1 MLIGIVG
8 CGTSGILVILE
19 LIRQG
24 ISPKQIVIIDPYF
37 DGGSLIRKWG
47 SIQSN
52 TRWDQIRDCMIQYTS
67 AKEPIDALNLRYTA
81 EQTVLLSDL
90 GWLLHQ
96 AMLPYLSDIQ
106 THIDCCTKVFYEN
119 SKPVLQ
125 VLDQSISCDL
135 VFLCQGGKQKTVDCG
150 KPIIPI
156 EIALD
161 PALLKRYI
169 KPGQLVSVFGTAHS
183 GTLVMKHL
191 HDCGANVIGF
201 YKSSTPFFF
210 ARDGNYD
217 GIKQE
222 SADIADRILA
232 NKYENIQL
240 FSTQNL
246 KYVIQ
251 SVSKSAWVVSC
262 AGFDISPIDLKDETG
277 SFIDSLKYSPQTGQ
291 IYKSIYGFGLAYP
304 GITEI
309 DSKIYKDISIPSFVQ
324 QIQRCLPE
332 ILKNNQS

>member
-1 MLIGIVG
+1 MIGIVG

-24 ISPKQIVIIDPYF
+24 ISPKQIVVIDPYF
-37 DGGSLIRKWG
+37 DGGSLLRKWG

-52 TRWDQIRDCMIQYTS
+52 TRWDQIRDCMIHYSS
-67 AKEPIDALNLRYTA
+67 ANEPIEALNQKYTA

-96 AMLPYLSDIQ
+96 AILPYLSHIQ
-106 THIDCCTKVFYEN
+106 THIECCTTVFYEN

-125 VLDQSISCDL
+125 IEDQSILCDL
-135 VFLCQGGKQKTVDCG
+135 VFFCQGGKQKTVDCG
-150 KPIIPI
+150 KPTIPI

-161 PALLKRYI
+161 PVLLKRYI
-169 KPGQLVSVFGTAHS
+169 KPGQIVSVFGTAHS

-191 HDCGANVIGF
+191 LECGANVIGF
-201 YKSSTPFFF
+201 HKSSSPFLF
-210 ARDGNYD
+210 ARDGHYD

-222 SADIADRILA
+222 SEEIADRILA
-232 NKYENIQL
+232 KKYENIQL

-246 KYVIQ
+246 KNIIQ
-251 SVSKSAWVVSC
+251 SVSKSAWIVSC
-262 AGFDISPIDLKDETG
+262 SGFDISPIQLKDENG
-277 SFIDSLKYSPQTGQ
+277 SLVDSSKYSPQTGQ

-304 GITEI
+304 GVTEMNT
-309 DSKIYKDISIPSFVQ
+309 KIYKDISIPSFVQ

>member
-1 MLIGIVG
+1 MIGVVG

-24 ISPKQIVIIDPYF
+24 ISPTQIVVIDPYF

-47 SIQSN
+47 SIHSN
-52 TRWDQIRDCMIQYTS
+52 TRWEQIRDCMIHYAS
-67 AKEPIDALNLRYTA
+67 AKESINALNLRYTA

-96 AMLPYLSDIQ
+96 AILPYLCDIQ
-106 THIDCCTKVFYEN
+106 THVECCTRVFYEN
-119 SKPVLQ
+119 SNPVLQ
-125 VLDQSISCDL
+125 IADHSISCDL
-135 VFLCQGGKQKTVDCG
+135 VFLCQGGHQKIVDCG
-150 KPIIPI
+150 KPTIPI

-161 PALLKRYI
+161 PVLLKRYI
-169 KPGQLVSVFGTAHS
+169 KPGQVVSVFGTAHS

-201 YKSSTPFFF
+201 HKSSTPFLF
-210 ARDGNYD
+210 ARDGHYD

-222 SADIADRILA
+222 SEEIADGILA
-232 NKYENIQL
+232 KNYENIQL

-246 KYVIQ
+246 KHVIQ
-251 SVSKSAWVVSC
+251 FVSKSAWIVSC
-262 AGFDISPIDLKDETG
+262 VGFDISPIQVKDEAG
-277 SFIDSLKYSPQTGQ
+277 SSIDTLNYSPQTGQ

-304 GITEI
+304 GVTE
-309 DSKIYKDISIPSFVQ
+309 SNNKIYKDISIPSFVQ

-332 ILKNNQS
+332 VLKNNQS